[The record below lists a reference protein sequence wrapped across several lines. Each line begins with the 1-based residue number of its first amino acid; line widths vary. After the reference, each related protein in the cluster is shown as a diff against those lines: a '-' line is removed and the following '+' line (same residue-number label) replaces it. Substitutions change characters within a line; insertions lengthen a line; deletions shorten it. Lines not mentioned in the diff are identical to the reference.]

1 MLGGREVEKE
11 GKDGEQ
17 PFFSDFNAELDTRA
31 RDYVLRR
38 VNKNRGFRR
47 YDSKV
52 PKTVVMRL

>member
-1 MLGGREVEKE
+1 MLGGRKVGKE

-17 PFFSDFNAELDTRA
+17 PFFSDFNAAPDTRA
-31 RDYVLRR
+31 RDYVFRR

-47 YDSKV
+47 YDSEI